1 MQFVGGEGYKNLDDY
16 EYAPMD
22 KLVLVY
28 AKEEEPEKVWKVSHK
43 DLKALDED
51 SAKAIFG

>member
-1 MQFVGGEGYKNLDDY
+1 
-16 EYAPMD
+16 MD